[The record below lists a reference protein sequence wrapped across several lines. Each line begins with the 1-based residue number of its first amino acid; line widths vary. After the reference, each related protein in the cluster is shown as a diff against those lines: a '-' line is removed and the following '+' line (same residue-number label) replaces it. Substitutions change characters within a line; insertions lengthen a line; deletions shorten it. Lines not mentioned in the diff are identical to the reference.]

1 MLAGCIGV
9 IFLFFNPLF
18 MEGLLLSVLASVS
31 ACFSRLL
38 RPTSYSCA
46 CGLAWQPPS
55 AAVVIRYTFSAPTRS
70 CSPGETALL
79 KGTLPV
85 IMEIRP
91 SFYTFAPLA
100 GICQLV

>member
-1 MLAGCIGV
+1 
-9 IFLFFNPLF
+9 
-18 MEGLLLSVLASVS
+18 MEGVLLSVLASVS

-55 AAVVIRYTFSAPTRS
+55 AAVVIRYTFSVPRS

-79 KGTLPV
+79 KDTLPV
-85 IMEIRP
+85 IIEIRP
-91 SFYTFAPLA
+91 SVYTFAPLA